1 VRILL
6 EHLRRYVAL
15 PEDPRTVR
23 DLLEDVGIEVKR
35 SHTTPEGIAFTVEL
49 LANRGDHHCYAGIAR
64 EIGGRTGGVVWLP
77 PVTPLRVGAGPVPVH
92 LETAACLVYTV
103 TELRAGGGGPGLP
116 AELLA
121 PLAQED
127 VVVTGSPVDATNLA
141 NLEIGQPTHTFD
153 ADAVE
158 GGIVVRPSLP
168 GERAQPLFSDEP
180 VELPAGTIVIADH
193 GKILAIAGVIGCQAA
208 KVTPSTTRILLES
221 ATFDPVEVRKASRA
235 LGLFT
240 SAASRFMRG
249 GDPTLPLTG
258 AGRVAWCLQQ
268 YLGWRVHG
276 DTGRAG
282 DWTDPGRTVPLDV
295 AAAERFVGYPMT
307 PDEVAERLARYGFH
321 AVADPEAGAGTL
333 LVRVPP
339 HRLWDVEFPADLYE
353 ELAKSIGFNV
363 TEVAL
368 PSVDIGSLPTG
379 AERLRAEVDELVT
392 GEGFYELFTDGFYSR
407 GDRDRLGITEQHPL
421 WRHVE
426 VLNAVDR
433 RYSLLKNN
441 CLVQA
446 VDAVATNINVMN
458 LQVKAY
464 EWTRTFHPPAPEQ
477 GAMPEEREMLWLVV
491 NGRDR
496 APRWDDDGR
505 PADVF
510 YLKGLVEKL
519 RIARRLDFELAPPR
533 QHPLRQFLHPA
544 RSAEITLDGRTIGV
558 LGELHPSVLQRFR
571 IKRERPCYLELEVAA
586 LARPG
591 RPRVYEAAPAQ
602 LPIVRDLSISMPFG
616 ITAGEIAGVIRSAAG
631 PELDSIEVT
640 DVFELTDER
649 PRLRVVTYQLT
660 FRQDRSPQP
669 LSRERVNELTAGLVD
684 AVRLAYGARG
694 VALRGEEAV
703 ATGPDGG

>member
-1 VRILL
+1 
-6 EHLRRYVAL
+6 
-15 PEDPRTVR
+15 
-23 DLLEDVGIEVKR
+23 VKR
-35 SHTTPEGIAFTVEL
+35 SHPTPDGVAFTVEL
-49 LANRGDHHCYAGIAR
+49 LANRGDHHCYAGIAG
-64 EIGGRTGGVVWLP
+64 EVGGRTGGMVRLP
-77 PVTPLRVGAGPVPVH
+77 PVTPLGVGAGPVPVR
-92 LETAACLVYTV
+92 LETDACLVYTV
-103 TELRAGGGGPGLP
+103 TELRAGAGGPGLP
-116 AELLA
+116 AELVA
-121 PLAQED
+121 PLALED

-141 NLEIGQPTHTFD
+141 NLEIGQPTHAFD

-158 GGIVVRPSLP
+158 GGIVVRPSRA
-168 GERAQPLFSDEP
+168 GERAQPLFSEEP
-180 VELPAGTIVIADH
+180 VELPAGTTVIADH
-193 GKILAIAGVIGCQAA
+193 AKVLAIAGVIGCQAA
-208 KVTPSTTRILLES
+208 KVTPSSTRILLES

-235 LGLFT
+235 LGLLT

-258 AGRVAWCLQQ
+258 AGRVAWCLRE

-307 PDEVAERLARYGFH
+307 PEEVAGRLARYGFQ

-353 ELAKSIGFNV
+353 ELARSIGYNA
-363 TEVAL
+363 TAVAL
-368 PSVDIGSLPTG
+368 PPVEIGSLPTS
-379 AERLRAEVDELVT
+379 AERLRAEVDELLT
-392 GEGFYELFTDGFYSR
+392 GEGFYELFTDGFYAR

-446 VDAVATNINVMN
+446 VDAVVTNLNVMN

-464 EWTRTFHPPAPEQ
+464 EWTRTFHPPEQ
-477 GAMPEEREMLWLVV
+477 GAVPEEREMLWLVT

-496 APRWDDDGR
+496 APSWDDDGR
-505 PADVF
+505 PADVH
-510 YLKGLVEKL
+510 YLKGLVGKL
-519 RIARRLDFELAPPR
+519 RIARRLDVELAAPR

-544 RSAEITLDGRTIGV
+544 RSAEITLDGRTVGV
-558 LGELHPSVLQRFR
+558 LGELHPTVLQRYR
-571 IKRERPCYLELEVAA
+571 IKRERPCYLELEVSA
-586 LARPG
+586 LAQPG
-591 RPRVYEAAPAQ
+591 RPRVFEAPPAQ
-602 LPIVRDLSISMPFG
+602 LPILRDLSISMPLG
-616 ITAGEIAGVIRSAAG
+616 TTAGEIAAVMRSAAG

-640 DVFELTDER
+640 DVFELADER
-649 PRLRVVTYQLT
+649 LRLRVVTYQLT

-684 AVRLAYGARG
+684 AVRLAYGSRG

-703 ATGPDGG
+703 GAGPGGG